1 MSMKLT
7 PATFTRTSTSPAFGT
22 GTGTSSACNTS
33 GPPWACRR
41 IAFMRAREAS
51 GPRISKLRW
60 WNLHSVHVEPARA
73 PPSMPRARLML
84 LDVLLLET
92 ELLGR
97 VQHQHFH
104 ADVSR
109 DLRRRGLGDHDH
121 QA

>member
-51 GPRISKLRW
+51 RPRISKLRW
-60 WNLHSVHVEPARA
+60 SNLHSVQVEPARA
-73 PPSMPRARLML
+73 HSSMPRARLVL
-84 LDVLLLET
+84 LDVFLLEA
-92 ELLGR
+92 ELLRR
-97 VQHQHFH
+97 VQHEHLH
-104 ADVSR
+104 AHVGR
-109 DLRRRGLGDHDH
+109 HARGRG
-121 QA
+121 